1 MRFFNKY
8 PYTDFHEL
16 NADWIIKKVIEMG
29 STVETLETLVNSYET
44 RVSTLEGKMATAEG
58 NITTLQAAA
67 TNAAGRIAALEGS
80 VLGLQ
85 ASVNSQDS
93 RLDTQEGKMESVEAD
108 LVEFDQHIDGLEA
121 MDIRD
126 MTVLQPQSDYVPYI
140 ETPTSV
146 KLRFKAQSYAHG
158 NETTNEWYEMDMPMA
173 SPQNAGMMYAA
184 DAEKLEN
191 LDTVTRAT
199 IFDRDLYQYVLDP
212 DGPIIQSK
220 FGQGSTGK
228 LEYFQ
233 NNGQKAYYLTTPAE
247 PQIDGAVS
255 TSGTDLIEILI
266 PEAYRPS
273 RTFCWDFACIDV
285 NDELKGQLHCK
296 CDPTGHLYIFY
307 VGSSTLAD
315 QSYIQIEGLYMP
327 FM

>member
-1 MRFFNKY
+1 MGFFNKY

-16 NADWIIKKVIEMG
+16 NADWVIDQTKSLLDRIDAAEA
-29 STVETLETLVNSYET
+29 TVEAMET
-44 RVSTLEGKMATAEG
+44 RVSTLEGQMTTAQN
-58 NITTLQAAA
+58 NI
-67 TNAAGRIAALEGS
+67 
-80 VLGLQ
+80 LGLQ
-85 ASVNSQDS
+85 ASVNSLDS
-93 RLDTQEGKMESVEAD
+93 RLDTQEGKMTSAEAELLEHSQD
-108 LVEFDQHIDGLEA
+108 IAGLEA

-126 MTVLQPQSDYVPYI
+126 MTVLIPQTDYSPSI

-146 KLRFKAQSYAHG
+146 KLRLKAQSYAYG
-158 NETTNEWYEMDMPMA
+158 NETASDWYEMDMPMA

-191 LDTVTRAT
+191 LDTVTRVT
-199 IFDRDLYQYVLDP
+199 IFERDLYQSVLDP

-220 FGQGSTGK
+220 FGQGSNGK

-233 NNGQKAYYLTTPAE
+233 NNGQKAFYLTSPSE
-247 PQIDGAVS
+247 PQLDGAVS

-285 NDELKGQLHCK
+285 NDELQGQLHCK

-307 VGSSTLAD
+307 YGSSTLAD